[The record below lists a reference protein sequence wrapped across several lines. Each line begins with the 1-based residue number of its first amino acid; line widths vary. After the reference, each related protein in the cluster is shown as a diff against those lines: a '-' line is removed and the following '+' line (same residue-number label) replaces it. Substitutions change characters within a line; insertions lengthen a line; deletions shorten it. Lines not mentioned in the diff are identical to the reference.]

1 MRRDGSCGLFA
12 PSEFLLRRTACCHA
26 RIHVRVFLGLEQ
38 DGVPEQQMDLAL
50 LAMEGPKRCHLPA
63 STPRSGKSAEVLIKF
78 SPDNEEP
85 LPGMPY
91 TPRVD
96 NVRSGPG
103 DAGSM
108 FADVIG

>member
-1 MRRDGSCGLFA
+1 MVLVDC
-12 PSEFLLRRTACCHA
+12 LLRVTFCSVAQPAAMQESMSGFPGTGTGRSTGTA
-26 RIHVRVFLGLEQ
+26 
-38 DGVPEQQMDLAL
+38 DGLAL
-50 LAMEGPKRCHLPA
+50 LAMEGPKRRHLPA
-63 STPRSGKSAEVLIKF
+63 STPRSGKSGEVLIKF